1 MEIIF
6 IGASGMLGKPVA
18 RELVNAG
25 HDITLLARDPGN
37 LQKMFPNV
45 KVMKGDVF
53 NKESLLNVFTNTD
66 IVYLNL
72 SVHPSSKEKD
82 LQPEREG
89 VINVIEAAKEKNVKR
104 IAYLSSLIKNY
115 EGMNGFH
122 WWSFQVKQKAV
133 DVIKSSGLLYTVFY
147 PSTFMETLPYQ
158 MMRGN
163 RIMLLGKSIA
173 PMWFIAADD
182 YARQVKRSFEIAG
195 NENKEY
201 IVQGLEDFTFDEA
214 AKVFVENYQKKKL
227 KVMKFPMGPIKFF
240 GKFNQE
246 MNYGVNICEALN
258 KYPEKFE
265 SKKTWAELGKPIISL
280 KNYASS
286 V

>member
-1 MEIIF
+1 MKIIF

-18 RELVNAG
+18 RALIDAG
-25 HDITLLARDPGN
+25 HEITLLARDPGK
-37 LQKMFPNV
+37 LQNIFPNA
-45 KVMKGDVF
+45 KLEKGDVF
-53 NKESLLNVFTNTD
+53 DKESLLNVFSNAD

-72 SVHPSSKEKD
+72 SVHPISKEKD
-82 LQPEREG
+82 PQPEREG
-89 VINVIEAAKEKNVKR
+89 VQHIIAAAKQKNLKR
-104 IAYLSSLIKNY
+104 IIYLSSLIKNY

-122 WWSFQVKQKAV
+122 WWAFQIKQQAV
-133 DVIKSSGLLYTVFY
+133 DSIRSSGLSYTIFY

-163 RIMLLGKSIA
+163 KIMLLGNSIA

-201 IVQGLEDFTFDEA
+201 NIQGTEPFTFDA
-214 AKVFVENYQKKKL
+214 AVKVFVENHQKKKL
-227 KVMKFPMGPIKFF
+227 KAMKFPIGPIKFF
-240 GKFNQE
+240 GKFNQQ
-246 MNYGVNICEALN
+246 MNYGANICEALN

-265 SKKTWAELGKPIISL
+265 SETAWAELGKPQITL
-280 KNYASS
+280 KQFAASI
-286 V
+286 